1 MHCWQNWPLALTC
14 AQLAK
19 VIVFWLEV
27 EEVPEFVV
35 AIVEVIVFEEPLD
48 IYIVFLSTI
57 YMQIFPFSL

>member
-35 AIVEVIVFEEPLD
+35 AIVEVIVFEELELKVVN
-48 IYIVFLSTI
+48 VFGIQSAPATI
-57 YMQIFPFSL
+57 LPS